1 MKILLVIENVQDHQI
16 LLPQNLSIIKGMFQ
30 RRRILTEQIAY
41 GHKKIPAPKFKNQRF
56 FKKKNQILQ
65 VKVF

>member
-1 MKILLVIENVQDHQI
+1 
-16 LLPQNLSIIKGMFQ
+16 MFQ
-30 RRRILTEQIAY
+30 RRPILTVQIVY
-41 GHKKIPAPKFKNQRF
+41 GYKKILALKFKNQSF